1 MALIAA
7 AKTMQE
13 NEYEGD
19 ERTAVRILRRSL
31 EEPLRRIAS
40 NAGKDGSVIV
50 QEVKEADKINW
61 GYDAQQDNFGDMVDK
76 GVIDPALV
84 TRAALENAVSI
95 AAMVLTTN
103 CLVSEKED
111 DTPPV
116 QPTGMSGAPPMPASA
131 MGGY

>member
-1 MALIAA
+1 
-7 AKTMQE
+7 
-13 NEYEGD
+13 
-19 ERTAVRILRRSL
+19 
-31 EEPLRRIAS
+31 
-40 NAGKDGSVIV
+40 
-50 QEVKEADKINW
+50 
-61 GYDAQQDNFGDMVDK
+61 MVDK

-116 QPTGMSGAPPMPASA
+116 QPTGMSGAPPMPAERDGRLLRTCLPIFRTTRSSHDTA
-131 MGGY
+131 LPDGRLCRSFQE